1 MVNKLEEKKIFML
14 GLSWE
19 QDYQDLFTS
28 FDNLAF
34 AGGGRKKIMN
44 PAPVSREG
52 VAGYE
57 KVSTP
62 FPSKD

>member
-1 MVNKLEEKKIFML
+1 M
-14 GLSWE
+14 S
-19 QDYQDLFTS
+19 
-28 FDNLAF
+28 
-34 AGGGRKKIMN
+34 

-62 FPSKD
+62 FPSKDWRIEHRFRMLKRLISKVIVLIFKISIFL